1 MKFLAFLFAGL
12 FLAVPASAASK
23 LDGTWKAD
31 IKATKFDER
40 PEFLLLKDGIYECL
54 ACTPPIRLPADGKPH
69 PTPDRDYADAM
80 SVTVV
85 DDRTMRVASFK
96 AGKMYAEFTRTLSD
110 DGNTMTT
117 VMRSSNNA
125 TGEWKTSTSQLR
137 RVGPAPA
144 GAYAQSGYWSPVI
157 TEATKPAGEGIVIT
171 LRLRANSLEM
181 RDNEGATYV
190 APFGGAAV
198 PVAGDAAGGMVSIRR
213 LSPVSFEETNYM
225 KGKVTAINTYA
236 LTDPM
241 TLTIAS
247 RNVRS
252 GYTDTYVLRR
262 QPRR

>member
-1 MKFLAFLFAGL
+1 MTILAFFLAGL
-12 FLAVPASAASK
+12 FIANPASAASK

-85 DDRTMRVASFK
+85 DDRTMRVASLK
-96 AGKMYAEFTRTLSD
+96 ADKMYAEYTRTLSD
-110 DGNTMTT
+110 DGNIMTT

-144 GAYAQSGYWSPVI
+144 GAYAQSGYWSPVV
-157 TEATKPAGEGIVIT
+157 TEATKPAGDGIVIT
-171 LRLRANSLEM
+171 LRVRESSLEL
-181 RDNEGATYV
+181 RDNEGATYI
-190 APFGGAAV
+190 APFSGSSV
-198 PVAGDAAGGMVSIRR
+198 PVIGDASGGTVAIRS
-213 LSPVSFEETNYM
+213 LSPVSFEETNYI
-225 KGKVTAINTYA
+225 KGKVTAINTYI

-241 TLTIAS
+241 TLTISS